1 MGVEVAVPGFGLV
14 TFTAARR
21 PTGIATVPVA
31 VSCVSDTKVVGS
43 AAPAK

>member
-1 MGVEVAVPGFGLV
+1 MTVPGFGLV

-31 VSCVSDTKVVGS
+31 VSFVSDTNVVGQRG
-43 AAPAK
+43 AGKIN